1 MFKTNARTKT
11 ASALTASG
19 DRLRLETP
27 QFMAQC
33 LTDRVPYVMPDPA
46 GGYVLIA
53 EYGDP
58 CPEPVVIDKP
68 TGCGCGG
75 ECADASKCNKPKN
88 CEQKKQVSRCEQP
101 NRAGLERDDEDR
113 LLRFEIAK
121 YSGYEA
127 DGVTLI
133 LTQRGVEGTIKQDWP
148 VNTLVMQVM
157 TGAELKD
164 VYSSING
171 VKSFVDGLGCILAV
185 PRNPDGACGGWN
197 TGEWACFGG
206 QFYRSKENG
215 NCTTAPGA
223 KWDCGI
229 DLFDLLDLYC
239 NGLVDC
245 AGDKISWT
253 DKVVACRNMGTGL
266 YWNETTKKWE
276 VGGNKDCAG
285 DVITP
290 NDRVVACRNMG
301 AGLVWN
307 ATTKKWDVSIPRIV
321 AIDDSGTQTT
331 ITLSDG
337 TVISGPEIDKDDYVV
352 SYVKTTNAAGES
364 ILTIT
369 MKSGATHQV
378 TLPAAVASSVTDLTN
393 TPNYEAGTIQVNS
406 SDGADTVLD
415 ITHPNFWPS
424 AWARVGTTNN
434 QGANGDKP
442 PNVSLSGGKSHLTG
456 GFVYDGSGHLVVPKN
471 GTYRVMYRPAVIGTQ
486 QILYPN
492 GNRCLV
498 KLMINGSQFSQL
510 IMQDHTGIHTG
521 EELNDF
527 RDHDIALSKGD
538 TVTISV
544 AEESQGHWLD
554 AYDLKLKFINSSMTG

>member
-58 CPEPVVIDKP
+58 CPEPKPEDKG

-75 ECADASKCNKPKN
+75 GCADQGKCNKPKN
-88 CEQKKQVSRCEQP
+88 CEQKKPLSRCEQP

-171 VKSFVDGLGCILAV
+171 VKSFLDSLGCILAV

-197 TGEWACFGG
+197 AGEWACFGG

-245 AGDKISWT
+245 AGDKVKWT
-253 DKVVACRNMGTGL
+253 DAIVACRNMGAGL
-266 YWNETTKKWE
+266 YWDETTKKWE
-276 VGGNKDCAG
+276 VGGNKDCANQ
-285 DVITP
+285 DITP
-290 NDRVVACRNMG
+290 SDRVVACRNMG
-301 AGLVWN
+301 SGLVWN
-307 ATTKKWDVSIPRIV
+307 ATTKKWDVSTVKII

-337 TVISGPEIDKDDYVV
+337 TVISGPEIDKDDYVA
-352 SYVKTTNAAGES
+352 SFTPSKNAAGENA
-364 ILTIT
+364 LTIT

-378 TLPAAVASSVTDLTN
+378 TLPAAAVVTDSYVIDMKIENGQVVLTRN
-393 TPNYEAGTIQVNS
+393 NGLPPLVADLPKATSVVLPLLGARAGSISTVGQNITAAFTTFINAAGGFSNVLGTQSWPAPERGWHYFTNRATCRKLDASATGNSEVGVFKNGAPLATLGINFGKNYLPFRAVGEQVEVEKGMSHFLEVGDVIEVRSTNFTS
-406 SDGADTVLD
+406 NVEWMADTLNVLFQ
-415 ITHPNFWPS
+415 TAP
-424 AWARVGTTNN
+424 
-434 QGANGDKP
+434 
-442 PNVSLSGGKSHLTG
+442 
-456 GFVYDGSGHLVVPKN
+456 
-471 GTYRVMYRPAVIGTQ
+471 
-486 QILYPN
+486 
-492 GNRCLV
+492 
-498 KLMINGSQFSQL
+498 
-510 IMQDHTGIHTG
+510 
-521 EELNDF
+521 
-527 RDHDIALSKGD
+527 
-538 TVTISV
+538 
-544 AEESQGHWLD
+544 
-554 AYDLKLKFINSSMTG
+554 